1 MRFLLLLL
9 PAGTAPV
16 GSTAAYDDA
25 LRRAGILL
33 AHDRLDG
40 GAARVRFGPGGA
52 VVAEPPPLQAASAVG
67 GYWMIQARS
76 RDEAVEWARR
86 CPAAPGD
93 AVEVHP
99 LEAASS

>member
-1 MRFLLLLL
+1 MRYLLLLI
-9 PAGTAPV
+9 PAGAAPV
-16 GSTAAYDDA
+16 GSTAAYDDT

-40 GAARVRFGPGGA
+40 AAARLRFGTGGA
-52 VVAEPPPLQAASAVG
+52 VVAEAPGPSSAVG

-76 RDEAVEWARR
+76 REEAIEWARR

-99 LEAASS
+99 LEASAT